1 MRLRGYAALFAAGST
16 IMTAASAQAHLGGAL
31 SSVEADRAHM
41 GAAASTARAA
51 THLRHALGM
60 GEAGEV
66 REYTNP
72 AGQVFAVSW
81 ETAGRPDLRQLL
93 GHDLFSGY
101 QARVEAAGSR
111 RGRRVA
117 ADVGS
122 SEDLVV
128 QSFGH
133 PGAFSGFAYVP
144 SLTPAGF
151 TGADLR

>member
-1 MRLRGYAALFAAGST
+1 MRLRGFVSAAVAGAT
-16 IMTAASAQAHLGGAL
+16 VVFGASAEAHLGGPL
-31 SSVEADRAHM
+31 SSVDADRAHM
-41 GAAASTARAA
+41 GAALSSTREA
-51 THLRHALGM
+51 THVRHVLGL

-66 REYTNP
+66 REYTNA

-93 GHDLFSGY
+93 GQAMFAGY
-101 QARVEAAGSR
+101 QAKAAAPGVR
-111 RGRRVA
+111 HGRPGA
-117 ADVGS
+117 ASMAEG
-122 SEDLVV
+122 DLVV

-151 TGADLR
+151 TGSELR